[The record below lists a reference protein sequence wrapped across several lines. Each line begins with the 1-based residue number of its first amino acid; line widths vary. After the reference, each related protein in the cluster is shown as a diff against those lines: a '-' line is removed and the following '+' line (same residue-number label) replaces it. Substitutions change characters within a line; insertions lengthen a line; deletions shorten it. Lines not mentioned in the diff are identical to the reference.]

1 MAEKDKFVQERINSL
16 KEWKANAMTQL
27 NFLFQKLRIA
37 VPISELQVANKQL
50 EIEKQRTSDFTM
62 RVARMVKDK
71 AELEK
76 KVRMNDEADEKM
88 RLI

>member
-1 MAEKDKFVQERINSL
+1 
-16 KEWKANAMTQL
+16 MTQL